1 MFFAPEGIAC
11 YTPLRKGSSVP
22 QRGFLNR
29 RVRLA
34 HCAGLLSA
42 AADEARAVAILRD
55 HARVIAASDGIT
67 VVRRLGDQVEYVA
80 EDAVSTLWTGQ
91 RFPVERCI
99 SGLAIMS
106 GEPILIPD
114 IRNDS
119 RVPLNAYLATFVHS
133 MAMFP
138 IGRTAA
144 VGAYWKHAGPIDF
157 ETVEL
162 MEELAAAARPVFD
175 PAAPET
181 RQAG

>member
-1 MFFAPEGIAC
+1 
-11 YTPLRKGSSVP
+11 VP

-34 HCAGLLSA
+34 HTLGLLSA
-42 AADEARAVAILRD
+42 AADEADAVTILRD
-55 HARVIAASDGIT
+55 HARVVAASDGIT
-67 VVRRLGDQVEYVA
+67 VVRREGDQVHYVT
-80 EDAVSTLWTGQ
+80 EDAIGALWTGQ
-91 RFPVERCI
+91 RFPISMCI
-99 SGLAIMS
+99 SGLAIMA

-114 IRNDS
+114 IRLDP

-144 VGAYWKHAGPIDF
+144 VGAYWQAAGPIDM

-162 MEELAAAARPVFD
+162 MSELADAAAMIFD
-175 PAAPET
+175 PAAPQV
-181 RQAG
+181 RAAG

>member
-1 MFFAPEGIAC
+1 
-11 YTPLRKGSSVP
+11 VP

-34 HCAGLLSA
+34 HTLGLLSA
-42 AADEARAVAILRD
+42 ASDEGDAVAILRD
-55 HARVIAASDGIT
+55 HARVVAASDGIT
-67 VVRRLGDQVEYVA
+67 VVRREGDEVAYVA
-80 EDAVSTLWTGQ
+80 EDAISPLWTGQ
-91 RFPVERCI
+91 HFPMAMCI
-99 SGLAIMS
+99 SGLAIMT

-144 VGAYWKHAGPIDF
+144 LGAYWKEAGPIDMDA
-157 ETVEL
+157 VEL
-162 MEELAAAARPVFD
+162 LTELADAAAALLD
-175 PAAPET
+175 PAAPEV